1 MIDRG
6 EGLLDGVFVLSVE
19 IAAGQVTPR
28 VADNHSV
35 RVEHRNYLEDEQPPQ
50 GLGGLG
56 VAGQVVE
63 NTSHHPGG
71 GRLSGVNPGSDD
83 DSCNGNYSQ
92 FLVIISYD
100 AISSLIFS
108 GIFLIFF
115 RTGKGKVRLK
125 VCRSD
130 LNYPSCHHPKKSSY
144 I

>member
-1 MIDRG
+1 MEITVKHHSHVVLSQLVDHLLHVMDRG

-50 GLGGLG
+50 SLGGLG

-63 NTSHHPGG
+63 NSSHHPGG

-83 DSCNGNYSQ
+83 DSCN
-92 FLVIISYD
+92 
-100 AISSLIFS
+100 
-108 GIFLIFF
+108 
-115 RTGKGKVRLK
+115 
-125 VCRSD
+125 
-130 LNYPSCHHPKKSSY
+130 
-144 I
+144 